1 MAQDPPRSQIKN
13 EFVPSNRPPEA
24 SRSQGLSREVAV
36 DVVASVPL
44 LVVAK
49 LVLVVAVDGVEVAV
63 LAVEVCH
70 GLGGL
75 VVLIM
80 SQTNSDSKKGHVYH
94 VSAFVLGL
102 TYISQAKSI
111 CVTCKKWLFM
121 TKAYSKTTNAQN

>member
-1 MAQDPPRSQIKN
+1 MTENLPHDQVEN
-13 EFVPSNRPPEA
+13 ESVPSNRPPEA

-49 LVLVVAVDGVEVAV
+49 LVPAVAVDGVDVAV
-63 LAVEVCH
+63 LALEVCH

-80 SQTNSDSKKGHVYH
+80 SQTNSDSKKGHVCR
-94 VSAFVLGL
+94 VSALVLAL
-102 TYISQAKSI
+102 TYISQAKRI
-111 CVTCKKWLFM
+111 
-121 TKAYSKTTNAQN
+121 YKTSRKS